1 MQLKPP
7 AIVCDPELFQ
17 SFDVAIDYGNNLFV
31 RVLFEIYEH
40 RALEHSLVHNHP
52 FWSAQAPQVFASK
65 AVMNVNNQVISLIF
79 DFLLERPET
88 IKTPACIKLVRVVQ
102 VLIRFYKLRVL
113 GAGHVVDLSRWK
125 PCTQNPQHR
134 RRENDVPDGTKSDD
148 ECFSRCVHR
157 VQNST

>member
-1 MQLKPP
+1 MQLQPL
-7 AIVCDPELFQ
+7 AIVCDAELFQ
-17 SFDVAIDYGNNLFV
+17 RFDVAIGYGDDLFICILLEV
-31 RVLFEIYEH
+31 HEH

-52 FWSAQAPQVFASK
+52 SWSAQAPQVFASK

-102 VLIRFYKLRVL
+102 ILIRFHKLRVL
-113 GAGHVVDLSRWK
+113 GPGHIVDLSHWK
-125 PCTQNPQHR
+125 PCTQNSQHR

-148 ECFSRCVHR
+148 ECFSRCLHH